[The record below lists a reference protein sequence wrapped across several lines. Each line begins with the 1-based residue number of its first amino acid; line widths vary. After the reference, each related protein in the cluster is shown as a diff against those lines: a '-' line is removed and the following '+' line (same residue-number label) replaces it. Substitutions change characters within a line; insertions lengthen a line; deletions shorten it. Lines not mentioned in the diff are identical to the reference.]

1 MEAVQDPLRRAV
13 AHDVG
18 VVDGGHDREHE
29 RAAELERRVQEP
41 SGQALLLGGDP
52 VRGCDVQ
59 RPEGECE
66 AEPEPSVE
74 IEGDDSLLV
83 LWVLDHFAPRCR
95 AKSDGLRFRRKVR
108 MSRYTQ
114 PKPNTSA
121 AISASANAT
130 GLVVVVVVVVC
141 VWVVVATLSV

>member
-1 MEAVQDPLRRAV
+1 MQTWPIEPDAEA
-13 AHDVG
+13 
-18 VVDGGHDREHE
+18 ET
-29 RAAELERRVQEP
+29 
-41 SGQALLLGGDP
+41 
-52 VRGCDVQ
+52 
-59 RPEGECE
+59 E

-74 IEGDDSLLV
+74 VEGDDSLLV

-130 GLVVVVVVVVC
+130 GLLVVVVVC